1 MSILKEYCIDILD
14 GRIVAC
20 EKIKLVSEKLL
31 TDIEN
36 PKRWH
41 FDEEEANRHVEFIE
55 KFCKTPSGKIG
66 TPLVLQPFQ
75 IARLQAAFGFVDDEN
90 IRRYNE
96 VLTVEGRKN
105 GKSTELSAV
114 LLDMLVNDGEGAPQ
128 CVTAAT
134 QLDQA
139 KLTFNAAHK
148 MIKQSPMLSKHIRK
162 RASDLYFPKNLG
174 YIKALA
180 SNTNSLDGL
189 DLHCCIIDELAAIK
203 NRDLY
208 DLLKQG
214 MAARIQPIL
223 WCITTNGFIRN
234 GIFDAQYQY
243 ASKILTGEVKN
254 ERFLPFIYELDSPEE
269 MWNEKFWIKANPGL
283 DTIKSREFLRDM
295 VQKAKDDPETLPTV
309 LVKDFNIPQTGA
321 SAWLNWEDLN
331 NEQTFDVTE
340 FDYCI
345 GGFDAADSVD
355 LNAAKAIF
363 MRPNDDHIY
372 VKSMYW
378 IPAEVMRQQELKGSR
393 VGRDKVP
400 YDLWIEQGLMRTCE
414 GNKCDK
420 RIFLEWFKE
429 LRDELDIY
437 SLYIG
442 YDPWHI
448 DDTLLAEF
456 KAEFG
461 RNSMIPIRQGVATL
475 SEPMK
480 NLKADLQ
487 SHKIIYN
494 NNPVDK
500 WCLMN
505 TEIKTDIN
513 GNIQPIKGVD
523 RTQRIDGTI
532 ALICAYIALRN
543 NINNYIDYN
552 KPKEGE
558 LWDS

>member
-1 MSILKEYCIDILD
+1 MSVLSKYCLDILD
-14 GRIVAC
+14 GRINAC
-20 EKIKLVSEKLL
+20 NKMKLISEKLL
-31 TDIEN
+31 NDIEN
-36 PKRWH
+36 PKQWH
-41 FDEEEANRHVEFIE
+41 FDEDEANRHIEFIQR
-55 KFCKTPSGKIG
+55 FCKTPSGKIG
-66 TPLVLQPFQ
+66 TPLHLQPFQ
-75 IARLQAAFGFVDDEN
+75 IARFQAVFGFLDDN
-90 IRRYNE
+90 DIRKYNE
-96 VLTVEGRKN
+96 VLTIEGRKN

-114 LLDMLVNDGEGAPQ
+114 LLDMLVNDGEGSPQ

-148 MIKQSPMLSKHIRK
+148 MVMQSPMLSKHVRK
-162 RASDLYFPKNLG
+162 RASDLYFPVNMG

-189 DLHCCIIDELAAIK
+189 DLHCCVIDELSAIK

-214 MAARIQPIL
+214 MGARSQPIL

-234 GIFDAQYQY
+234 GIFDAQYEY
-243 ASKILTGEVKN
+243 ASKILSGEIVN
-254 ERFLPFIYELDSPEE
+254 EKFLPFIYELDDRDE
-269 MWNEKFWIKANPGL
+269 MWDRSCWIKANPGL
-283 DTIKSREFLRDM
+283 GTIKSEEFLAEM
-295 VQKAKDDPETLPTV
+295 VQKAKDDPSFLPTV
-309 LVKDFNIPQTGA
+309 LVKDFNIPQTSA

-331 NEQTFDVTE
+331 NEETFDISE

-363 MRPNDDHIY
+363 MRPNDDNIY

-378 IPAEVMRQQELKGSR
+378 IPEDVIKQQELRGSR
-393 VGRDKVP
+393 TGRDKVP
-400 YDLWIEQGLMRTCE
+400 YDLWIEQGYMRTCE

-429 LRDELDIY
+429 LRDENDIY
-437 SLYIG
+437 TMYIG

-461 RNSMIPIRQGVATL
+461 KNSMIPIRQGVYTL

-487 SHKIIYN
+487 AHKVIYN
-494 NNPVDK
+494 NNPIDK

-505 TEIKTDIN
+505 TEIKTDVN
-513 GNIQPIKGVD
+513 GNIQPVKGMD

-532 ALICAYIALRN
+532 ALICAYIALQN
-543 NINNYIDYN
+543 NMKNYVDYN
-552 KPKEGE
+552 REKGG
-558 LWDS
+558 D

>member
-1 MSILKEYCIDILD
+1 MSILEEYCIDVLD
-14 GRIVAC
+14 GKINAGK
-20 EKIKLVSEKLL
+20 KIKVVCEKLL
-31 TDIEN
+31 RDIRN
-36 PKRWH
+36 PGEWH
-41 FDEEEANRHVEFIE
+41 FDEEEASRHIEFIE
-55 KFCKTPSGKIG
+55 RFCKTPSGKIG
-66 TPLVLQPFQ
+66 TPLHLDLFQ
-75 IARLQAAFGFVDDEN
+75 KAQLQAAYGFVDDN
-90 IRRYNE
+90 NVRKYNE
-96 VLTVEGRKN
+96 VMIVEGRKN
-105 GKSTELSAV
+105 GKSTLLSAI
-114 LLDMLVNDGEGAPQ
+114 LLDMLMNDGEGSPQ

-148 MIKQSPMLSKHIRK
+148 MMMQSPMLSKHLRK
-162 RASDLYFPKNLG
+162 RASDIYFSVNMG

-189 DLHCCIIDELAAIK
+189 DLHCCVIDELAAIK

-214 MAARIQPIL
+214 MGARRQPIL

-234 GIFDAQYQY
+234 GIFDAQYEY
-243 ASKILTGEVKN
+243 ASKILSGEIVN
-254 ERFLPFIYELDSPEE
+254 ERFLPFIYELDSVDE
-269 MWNEKFWIKANPGL
+269 MWKEDCWIKANPGL
-283 DTIKSREFLRDM
+283 GTIKSREYLREM
-295 VQKAKDDPETLPTV
+295 VQKAKDDPSFLPTV
-309 LVKDFNIPQTGA
+309 LVKDFNIPQTSA

-331 NEQTFDVTE
+331 NEAMFDMTE

-355 LNAAKAIF
+355 LNSAKAIF
-363 MRPNDDHIY
+363 MRPDDANIY
-372 VKSMYW
+372 VNSMYW
-378 IPAEVMRQQELKGSR
+378 IPEEVIRQQELRGSR
-393 VGRDKVP
+393 TGRDKVP
-400 YDLWIEQGLMRTCE
+400 YDLWIQKGWMRTCE

-429 LRDELDIY
+429 LRDEYDIY
-437 SLYIG
+437 TMFIG

-461 RNSMIPIRQGVATL
+461 KNSMIPIRQGTATL

-487 SHKIIYN
+487 AHKIIYN

-513 GNIQPIKGVD
+513 GNIQPIKGMD
-523 RTQRIDGTI
+523 KTQRIDGTI
-532 ALICAYIALRN
+532 SLICAYIALQ
-543 NINNYIDYN
+543 NNYNNYVDFN
-552 KPKEGE
+552 KPKGAE
-558 LWDS
+558 